1 MKNFIEKHKQAVYAA
16 IFVGLTLIVLV
27 IAKSVNPM
35 ESKRN
40 SIKKEVTKIAKEM
53 NLDYKD
59 IEVGDT
65 KFSVDIVLNNFDDYS
80 SEDMLKLIKEF
91 DDKTTNKI
99 RYIYNDDKSKKYQLS
114 NGDRTLLLNDKYAS
128 GEKPTEKATQK
139 QTQKSTYS
147 SGSSSKTK
155 SSSSGSSSGSSSS
168 EKWVKETN
176 DDYLGICWAL
186 AEKAVKNKLKS
197 PSSAK
202 FPFSYGSNGVSIQSS
217 GNNYK
222 VTAYVEAENSFGAKL
237 KKNFVV
243 YLTRSGTGKNAKFSV
258 TSCDIKE

>member
-1 MKNFIEKHKQAVYAA
+1 
-16 IFVGLTLIVLV
+16 
-27 IAKSVNPM
+27 M

-59 IEVGDT
+59 IEVDDT
-65 KFSVDIVLNNFDDYS
+65 NFSVDIVLNNFDDYS

-114 NGDRTLLLNDKYAS
+114 NGDRTLLLNNKYAS

-155 SSSSGSSSGSSSS
+155 SSSSGSSSGGSSS

>member
-1 MKNFIEKHKQAVYAA
+1 MKNFIEKHKQAIYAA
-16 IFVGLTLIVLV
+16 ILVGLTLIVLV
-27 IAKSVNPM
+27 IVENVNPL
-35 ESKRN
+35 ELKRN
-40 SIKKEVTKIAKEM
+40 SVKKEVTKISKEM
-53 NLDYKD
+53 NFDYKD
-59 IEVGDT
+59 IEVDST
-65 KFSVDIVLNNFDDYS
+65 DFKVDIILNNFDDYS
-80 SEDMLKLIKEF
+80 SDDMLNLIKEF
-91 DDKTTNKI
+91 NGKTTDKI
-99 RYIYNDDKSKKYQLS
+99 RYIYNDDKTKKYQLS

-147 SGSSSKTK
+147 SDSSNKTK
-155 SSSSGSSSGSSSS
+155 SSGSSFGSSSS
-168 EKWVKETN
+168 EKWEKETN
-176 DDYLGICWAL
+176 DKYLVTCWVL
-186 AEKAVKNKLKS
+186 AKDAVKNKLKS

-222 VTAYVEAENSFGAKL
+222 VTAYVEAENSFGVKL
-237 KKNFVV
+237 KTNFVV